1 MKEQNGAVMSLGRTS
16 TFLDVYLQRDLD
28 EGLIDES
35 FAQDLVDDLV
45 IKLRIVRFLRTPE
58 YDALFSGDPTWVTE
72 CLGGMGVDGR
82 TLVTCA
88 SFRFLQTLHN
98 LGPAPEPNLTVLW
111 SPALPQG
118 LKDFAARTSIDTS
131 SIQYESDDLMR
142 PVTGDES
149 GCPLRCQYCEDPDT
163 WSIRNGTRVTLGRM
177 VDEVAKYADFVT
189 TANGGITVSGGE
201 PMLQIRFLEV
211 LLRRCKQ
218 ELGLHTAVDTSGFL
232 GDRATDEFLDV
243 VDLFL
248 LDIKSGDP
256 DTYRLVTSG
265 DLAPTLRFARRLY
278 ERGNRMWLRFVLVPG
293 LTDAVDNV
301 DAVATFAAS
310 LHGVERVEV
319 LPFHQLGAGKWA
331 ALQLPYQ
338 LKDVDPPSAS
348 LVARVENQFRSHDLT
363 VI

>member
-1 MKEQNGAVMSLGRTS
+1 MSVLQRLTLTPVRQHHGGSRADLEAELAEEGDPEIGFYHSYEITGAVDGP
-16 TFLDVYLQRDLD
+16 
-28 EGLIDES
+28 G
-35 FAQDLVDDLV
+35 
-45 IKLRIVRFLRTPE
+45 VRFT
-58 YDALFSGDPTWVTE
+58 LF
-72 CLGGMGVDGR
+72 L
-82 TLVTCA
+82 
-88 SFRFLQTLHN
+88 
-98 LGPAPEPNLTVLW
+98 
-111 SPALPQG
+111 
-118 LKDFAARTSIDTS
+118 
-131 SIQYESDDLMR
+131 
-142 PVTGDES
+142 S
-149 GCPLRCQYCEDPDT
+149 GCPLRCQYCENPDT

-189 TANGGITVSGGE
+189 TAHGGITVSGGE

-265 DLAPTLRFARRLY
+265 DLAPTLRFARRLS

-348 LVARVENQFRSHDLT
+348 LVARVESQFRSHDLT

>member
-1 MKEQNGAVMSLGRTS
+1 MSVLQRLTLTPVREHHGGSRADLEAELAEEGDPEIGFYHSYEITGAVDGP
-16 TFLDVYLQRDLD
+16 
-28 EGLIDES
+28 G
-35 FAQDLVDDLV
+35 
-45 IKLRIVRFLRTPE
+45 VRFT
-58 YDALFSGDPTWVTE
+58 LF
-72 CLGGMGVDGR
+72 L
-82 TLVTCA
+82 
-88 SFRFLQTLHN
+88 
-98 LGPAPEPNLTVLW
+98 
-111 SPALPQG
+111 
-118 LKDFAARTSIDTS
+118 
-131 SIQYESDDLMR
+131 
-142 PVTGDES
+142 S
-149 GCPLRCQYCEDPDT
+149 GCPLRCQYCENPDT

-189 TANGGITVSGGE
+189 TAHGGITVSGGE
-201 PMLQIRFLEV
+201 PMLQIRFLEA

-265 DLAPTLRFARRLY
+265 DLAPTLRFARRLS